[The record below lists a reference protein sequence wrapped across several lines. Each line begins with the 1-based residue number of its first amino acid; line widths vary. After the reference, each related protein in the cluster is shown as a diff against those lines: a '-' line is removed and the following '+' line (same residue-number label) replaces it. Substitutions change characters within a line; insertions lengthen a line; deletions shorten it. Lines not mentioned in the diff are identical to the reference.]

1 MLGCSASPER
11 SVSPLPPPHRKAL
24 TVDTVVVA
32 PSASVPVTLR
42 KLYFLRFA
50 FAAVWAALVFAT
62 ADALGPLSTAL
73 LLVYPLFDVAAA
85 VVDVRS
91 ARANGGPAAPLYANI
106 AISSLT
112 VLALALA
119 ATSGIPA
126 VLRVWGAWAVTAGI
140 VQLVAG
146 AVRRRLGGQWPMI
159 VSGAI
164 STLAGLSFVS
174 QAGAED
180 PSLSSLAGYAFL
192 GGVFFLVSALR
203 LGRGGRGSA

>member
-1 MLGCSASPER
+1 MDTA
-11 SVSPLPPPHRKAL
+11 VAAPP
-24 TVDTVVVA
+24 
-32 PSASVPVTLR
+32 ASVPVTLR

-50 FAAVWAALVFAT
+50 FAAVWAALLFAT
-62 ADALGPLSTAL
+62 ADALGPLSTTL

-91 ARANGGPAAPLYANI
+91 ARADGGPVTPLYANI

-126 VLRVWGAWAVTAGI
+126 VLRVWGAWAVAAGI

-146 AVRRRLGGQWPMI
+146 AVRRHLGGQWPMI
-159 VSGAI
+159 ASGAI
-164 STLAGLSFVS
+164 STLAGLSFVT
-174 QAGAED
+174 QAGADD
-180 PSLSSLAGYAFL
+180 PSLGSLAGYAFL

-203 LGRGGRGSA
+203 LGRGRGARRPV